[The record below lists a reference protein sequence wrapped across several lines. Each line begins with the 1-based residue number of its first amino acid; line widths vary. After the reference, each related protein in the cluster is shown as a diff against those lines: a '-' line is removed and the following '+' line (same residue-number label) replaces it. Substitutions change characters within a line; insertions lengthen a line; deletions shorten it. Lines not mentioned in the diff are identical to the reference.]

1 MQCRRQF
8 SWYRLCHPL
17 GRFSRP
23 YPNMIPNL
31 FTSTLHV
38 QESTALLSTLPVSPF
53 TLADLNHPRTSLD
66 HRGTSLISS
75 FLLHGPIRSPIVGPV
90 PPLESPSPVS
100 PLKHKPLLLFIFLW
114 ETPPPSHFDKER
126 PKMQENRRFNRAM
139 YNFGWENDLPTSE
152 QVFEVS
158 LHVVV
163 IISDPRQS
171 PPEMPQMF

>member
-8 SWYRLCHPL
+8 SWYRYRLCHPL

-75 FLLHGPIRSPIVGPV
+75 FLLHGPIRSPISRA
-90 PPLESPSPVS
+90 SPALQITTIRFPFATLTFPAPNFCRGKGSYKRKKQLV
-100 PLKHKPLLLFIFLW
+100 H
-114 ETPPPSHFDKER
+114 
-126 PKMQENRRFNRAM
+126 PKYKTKKKN
-139 YNFGWENDLPTSE
+139 
-152 QVFEVS
+152 
-158 LHVVV
+158 
-163 IISDPRQS
+163 
-171 PPEMPQMF
+171 